1 MILHTRGRTARGAVV
16 AVDALVASARAQVVR
31 LDPELPILS
40 ARPLAEAIR
49 GAFIFL
55 DLTATMLFI
64 FGAAGMALA
73 AMGTYG
79 LVSYTVAQST
89 HEIGIRMT
97 LGASRSTVVRAF
109 LARGFRL
116 GVIGA
121 AIGLVAAFGG
131 ARLLDS
137 VLFGVSATDT
147 TAFLRAVVVVLAGVL
162 LATFV
167 PAWRA
172 SRTDPLH
179 ALRHR

>member
-1 MILHTRGRTARGAVV
+1 
-16 AVDALVASARAQVVR
+16 
-31 LDPELPILS
+31 
-40 ARPLAEAIR
+40 
-49 GAFIFL
+49 
-55 DLTATMLFI
+55 MLFI
-64 FGAAGMALA
+64 FGAAGMVLA
-73 AMGTYG
+73 AKGTYG

-97 LGASRSTVVRAF
+97 LGASRRTVVRAF

-116 GVIGA
+116 GVVGATIG
-121 AIGLVAAFGG
+121 IVAALGA
-131 ARLLDS
+131 ARLLGS

-147 TAFLRAVVVVLAGVL
+147 TSFLRAAVVVLAGVL